1 MRKGFYVAGR
11 EYKCYNLRGC
21 DDMAKKSTM
30 FLCNNCGYE
39 AVRWLGRCPSCQ
51 EWNSLEE
58 YRVPGD
64 KDSSRKRTQSV
75 DPVSIT
81 EVCTAESR
89 RQKTDISELDRVLGG
104 GIIPGSLV
112 LVGGEPGIG
121 KSTLLLQ
128 AAWAL
133 AQTGCKVLYVTGEE
147 SVQQVSLRAGRLDA
161 LHQSILLLAEHSLD
175 NVEEAIRRTQPPI
188 VIIDSIQTIFSD
200 SLTSSPGT
208 VSQIRECTSRLM
220 RIAKETGCS
229 ILLVGHVT
237 KDGGL
242 AGPKT
247 LEHMVD
253 CVLNFEGDRHH
264 VFRLLRCA
272 KNRFGSTNE
281 IGVFLMTAKGL
292 QVVDNPS
299 QLFLSQGGN
308 NQPGSVVSATM
319 EGSRPL
325 LVEIQAL
332 VATSGFGNP
341 RRMADGLDYNR
352 LSLLLAVLEKRGG
365 LHLQGH
371 DVYVNVVG
379 GVQINEPAV
388 DLAVVLAAASAFRD
402 SKLLPG
408 LLAVGE
414 VGLTGEIRAVSRLDQ
429 RLREAAKLGFTSA
442 IVPVVSQLEI
452 PASLQVYPVV
462 GISEALTVA
471 FGGGKNS

>member
-1 MRKGFYVAGR
+1 
-11 EYKCYNLRGC
+11 
-21 DDMAKKSTM
+21 MAKKETI

-39 AVRWLGRCPSCQ
+39 SIRWLGRCPSCQ

-58 YRVPGD
+58 FRIPET
-64 KDSSRKRTQSV
+64 KTQSRRAV
-75 DPVSIT
+75 HSVQPVSIT
-81 EVCTAESR
+81 DVDSAQLHR
-89 RQKTDISELDRVLGG
+89 RQTDISELDRVLGG
-104 GIIPGSLV
+104 GIVPGSLV
-112 LVGGEPGIG
+112 LIGGEPGIG

-128 AAWAL
+128 AAHAL
-133 AQTGCKVLYVTGEE
+133 AGSGCEVLYVSGEE
-147 SVQQVSLRAGRLDA
+147 SVQQIRLRAGRLDA
-161 LHQSILLLAEHSLD
+161 LHPSILLLAEHSLEL
-175 NVEEAIRRTQPPI
+175 VEEAIRHLRPAI
-188 VIIDSIQTIFSD
+188 VIIDSIQTVFSG

-208 VSQIRECTSRLM
+208 VSQIRECTGHLM
-220 RIAKETGCS
+220 RVAKETGCS

-253 CVLNFEGDRHH
+253 CVLYFEGDRHH
-264 VFRLLRCA
+264 VFRLLRCV

-281 IGVFLMTAKGL
+281 IGVFLMTAAGL
-292 QVVDNPS
+292 TVVENPS

-332 VATSGFGNP
+332 FATSGYGNP

-352 LSLLLAVLEKRGG
+352 LALLLAVLEKRGG
-365 LHLQGH
+365 LHIQGH

-388 DLAVVLAAASAFRD
+388 DLAVLLAAASAFRD
-402 SKLLPG
+402 SKLIPG
-408 LLAVGE
+408 LLAIGE
-414 VGLTGEIRAVSRLDQ
+414 VGLTGEIRAVPRLGQ
-429 RLREAAKLGFTSA
+429 RLREAAKLGFTAA
-442 IVPVVSQLEI
+442 IVPDTNELDA
-452 PASLQVYPVV
+452 PAPLRVYPVKE
-462 GISEALTVA
+462 ITEALNVA
-471 FGGGKNS
+471 FGGGRNS

>member
-1 MRKGFYVAGR
+1 
-11 EYKCYNLRGC
+11 
-21 DDMAKKSTM
+21 MAKKNTM

-39 AVRWLGRCPSCQ
+39 TVRWLGRCPSCQ

-58 YRVPGD
+58 YRVTGA
-64 KDSSRKRTQSV
+64 KDQGNKKLQSS

-81 EVCTAESR
+81 DVDPAQCSR
-89 RQKTDISELDRVLGG
+89 YITGISELDRVLGG
-104 GIIPGSLV
+104 GVIPGSMILI
-112 LVGGEPGIG
+112 GGEPGIG

-128 AAWAL
+128 ATRAL
-133 AQTGCKVLYVTGEE
+133 AESGCKVLYVTGEE
-147 SVQQVSLRAGRLDA
+147 SAQQISLRAARLDA
-161 LHQSILLLAEHSLD
+161 LHPSILVLAEHSLD
-175 NVEEAIRRTQPPI
+175 TIEDSIRRLKPPFVI
-188 VIIDSIQTIFSD
+188 VDSVQTVFSD
-200 SLTSSPGT
+200 TLTSSPGT
-208 VSQIRECTSRLM
+208 VSQVRECTARLM
-220 RIAKETGCS
+220 RIAKDTGCS

-237 KDGGL
+237 KDGSL

-281 IGVFLMTAKGL
+281 IGVFLMTATGL
-292 QVVDNPS
+292 QCVDNPS
-299 QLFLSQGGN
+299 QLFLSQGGV

-332 VATSGFGNP
+332 VAATNFGTP

-352 LSLLLAVLEKRGG
+352 MALLMAVLEKRGG
-365 LHLQGH
+365 LHLQGQ

-379 GVQINEPAV
+379 GVQINEPAA
-388 DLAVVLAAASAFRD
+388 DLAVVLSAASAFRD
-402 SKLLPG
+402 KKLIPG
-408 LLAVGE
+408 LVAIGE

-442 IVPVVSQLEI
+442 IVPKLGDVEPPENIKIYSVSF
-452 PASLQVYPVV
+452 
-462 GISEALTVA
+462 ISEALTAA
-471 FGGGKNS
+471 FGGGDNN